1 LSFRFA
7 AATAIFILAAILPA
21 ELDAFEGL
29 FTICSADL
37 HVLAGS
43 WLPGGAKVTQAS
55 LSGAPPARCPPAPA
69 GYQSLPSIGAA
80 GDVNVALSLGIG
92 TGVGTD
98 NPNLCFL
105 YQSSPVTPVIR
116 VKQGNRLTIA
126 ITNTLEN
133 AGPNKTENCTIQ
145 NYEDGPPVAA
155 ACKEPE
161 HGFRAA
167 PGPDGKYYPIETNI
181 PHLADGATNL
191 HSHGLEVSPQPCH
204 DEVLQ
209 SRIVAANWGGPLER
223 QLPCQSAPN
232 ELTYSYD
239 IGPDHP
245 TGLYFYHTHLHGHA
259 LAQTMMGATGAIV
272 IEGED
277 DVRRAALGVTDEV
290 MIFRD
295 FPSTYASG
303 ETAPIDLS
311 VVPAKAAAG
320 ASADPPAD
328 PKIDRE
334 NEVSCP
340 SDASDAGGP
349 AIKRL
354 TLNGAL
360 VKETAAFPPPDD
372 KVPVKAMA
380 PGERQLWRLV
390 NASAN
395 TYVSPELVLSEN
407 GQTRVLPL
415 EIVALDGAPV
425 HDDAGNRRF
434 LLWDTSKRPLL
445 LATANRVE
453 FMVHAPP
460 PGGTLYLDSRQVN
473 GGCAGDGMPARRLLR
488 AVATGEP
495 RPGAPP
501 PSNDADLL
509 PSKSDTGDT
518 HLLDGEP
525 AVKRVLAFTE
535 YPRSFTVAKSKW
547 IVGPPRHGQYSPDDT
562 DFFVTLIKSSD
573 GEALSVAL
581 KPFALDAPPAVVV
594 HLHGQDSVVEEWTI
608 QNYTLEAHSFH
619 IHQMHF
625 VDATERDRIDGLA
638 PILDTIS
645 IPSAARGPSA
655 QARVDIP
662 TTPGFV
668 TLRMKITRTM
678 IGDFVF
684 HCHILEHE
692 DSAMMQRVR
701 VVAD

>member
-1 LSFRFA
+1 VRLRYVVVPTIFLVA
-7 AATAIFILAAILPA
+7 ALMPA

-29 FTICSADL
+29 FTICSTDW
-37 HVLAGS
+37 HGFTGS
-43 WLPGGAKVTQAS
+43 WLRGGARVTPVSLAS
-55 LSGAPPARCPPAPA
+55 APPARCPPAPA
-69 GYQSLPSIGAA
+69 GYQSLPSVTAT
-80 GDVNVALSLGIG
+80 GDVNVALLLGTG
-92 TGVGTD
+92 TGVGTG
-98 NPNLCFL
+98 NPNLCFI
-105 YQSSPVTPVIR
+105 YESFPVAPVIR

-126 ITNTLEN
+126 LTNTLEN
-133 AGPNKTENCTIQ
+133 AGPDNTENCAIQ
-145 NYEDGPPVAA
+145 NYGDGPPVSA
-155 ACKEPE
+155 ACKQPE
-161 HGFRAA
+161 HGFQAA
-167 PGPDGKYYPIETNI
+167 LGPDGEYYQIQTNI

-209 SRIVAANWGGPLER
+209 SRIVAANWGGPLGQ

-245 TGLYFYHTHLHGHA
+245 TGLYFFHTHLHGHA

-290 MIFRD
+290 MIVRD
-295 FPSTYASG
+295 FPSTYAPDQS
-303 ETAPIDLS
+303 APVDLS
-311 VVPAKAAAG
+311 IVPARVPGGALAG
-320 ASADPPAD
+320 PPAD

-334 NEVSCP
+334 NQVSCP
-340 SDASDAGGP
+340 TGASDAGGP
-349 AIKRL
+349 PITRL

-390 NASAN
+390 NATGD
-395 TYVSPELVLSEN
+395 TYVSPQLVLSEN
-407 GQTRVLPL
+407 GKTRVLPL

-425 HDDAGNRRF
+425 HDDVGNRR
-434 LLWDTSKRPLL
+434 LVQWDTSKRPLL

-453 FMVHAPP
+453 FLVHAPP
-460 PGGTLYLDSRQVN
+460 PGATLYLDSLQVT

-488 AVATGEP
+488 AVSTGEP
-495 RPGAPP
+495 KPGAPA
-501 PSNDADLL
+501 PSTDDDLL
-509 PSKSDTGDT
+509 PSKPDTTDT
-518 HLLDGEP
+518 HLLDSEP
-525 AVKRVLAFTE
+525 AVKRVIAFTE
-535 YPRSFTVAKSKW
+535 YPRSFTVSKSKW
-547 IVGPPRHGQYSPDDT
+547 IVGPPGPHQYDPNET
-562 DFFVTLIKSSD
+562 DFLATMTKSSD
-573 GEALSVAL
+573 GEAQSVAL
-581 KPFALDAPPAVVV
+581 KPFALDAPPEVVV

-608 QNYTLEAHSFH
+608 QNYTLEIHSFH

-638 PILDTIS
+638 PIIDTVNV
-645 IPSAARGPSA
+645 PPAARGPSA
-655 QARVDIP
+655 QAGVDIP
-662 TTPGFV
+662 TDPGFV
-668 TLRMKITRTM
+668 TLRMRFTRGM

-684 HCHILEHE
+684 HCHVLEHE
-692 DSAMMQRVR
+692 DRGMMQRVR